1 MAGLPVYL
9 VITSYFPTP
18 ESWRCAFVYDQVRAI
33 QRTGR
38 YRVVVL
44 NTLYPNDY
52 VYQGVEVL
60 GCPSL
65 WRKGTFL
72 CPWLYERV
80 NARIIEGVL
89 ARHDIDVGSI
99 AVAHCHMVT
108 VAAFGLALKRRNP
121 RIRVLCQSHDP
132 DPYKLLLTY
141 ARKNPF
147 GIKIKLYFAYHRS
160 LMESVDAWVS
170 ISDFVSEV
178 LCDCPRQTRG
188 RDYPPMRQATSYL
201 RHSRVANR
209 RPIFRLHNGVDC
221 SLFNRGGGESRRRDG
236 FTIGCIGNF
245 IDWKGQD
252 DLFRALVLLEREKA
266 LGENWRLRCVG
277 SGRSQKTCKAI
288 AEAGGIMGHV
298 SFETEVDHTQLPDFY
313 RSLDLFVLPSYFEGF
328 GCVFTEAWACG
339 TPFIT
344 CEGQG
349 MDDLI
354 AAEDRP
360 LWLCKPRDP
369 EDLAA
374 KIANYFRTRPEQRL
388 SGPVDIDLLI
398 PRFLDDL
405 ESWRAERR

>member
-44 NTLYPNDY
+44 NTLYPSDY

-65 WRKGTFL
+65 WRTGTFL

-121 RIRVLCQSHDP
+121 RIRVLCQSHDL
-132 DPYKLLLTY
+132 DPYKVLLSY
-141 ARKNPF
+141 RKSNPF
-147 GIKIKLYFAYHRS
+147 GLKTVLYFRYHRA
-160 LMESVDAWVS
+160 LLEGVDGWVS
-170 ISDFVSEV
+170 ISSAVTATLREM
-178 LCDCPRQTRG
+178 PRQQLVA
-188 RDYPPMRQATSYL
+188 DYAPMSTVKGYL
-201 RHSRVANR
+201 RHC
-209 RPIFRLHNGVDC
+209 RPARPRPVFLLHNGVDC
-221 SLFNRGGGESRRRDG
+221 SLFNREGGNARRREG

-245 IDWKGQD
+245 YAGKGQD

-277 SGRSQKTCKAI
+277 SGRSQKACKAI

-349 MDDLI
+349 QDDLI

-374 KIANYFRTRPEQRL
+374 KIANYFRTRLEQRL

-405 ESWRAERR
+405 EAWRAERR

>member
-44 NTLYPNDY
+44 NTLYGADY

-89 ARHDIDVGSI
+89 ARHGIDVASI

-108 VAAFGLALKRRNP
+108 VAAFGLALRRRNP
-121 RIRVLCQSHDP
+121 RIKVLCQSHDL
-132 DPYKLLLTY
+132 DPYKVLLTY

-147 GIKIKLYFAYHRS
+147 GIKTKLYFAYHRS
-160 LMESVDAWVS
+160 LMEAVDAWVS
-170 ISDFVSEV
+170 ISDACSEV
-178 LCDCPRQTRG
+178 LLNSPRQRHG
-188 RDYPPMRQATSYL
+188 ADYRPMRSVMDILKRA
-201 RHSRVANR
+201 RKARVKT
-209 RPIFRLHNGVDC
+209 IIRLHNGVDREMF
-221 SLFNRGGGESRRRDG
+221 SAVTKERGES
-236 FTIGCIGNF
+236 FTMGCIGNF
-245 IDWKGQD
+245 FEGKGQA
-252 DLFRALVLLEREKA
+252 DLLRALVLLDREKA
-266 LGENWRLRCVG
+266 LGENWRLRCIG
-277 SGRSQKTCKAI
+277 SGHLLQACKAI
-288 AEAGGIMGHV
+288 AEAGGIAGHV
-298 SFETEVDHTQLPDFY
+298 SFETEMDHTLLPDFY

-354 AAEDRP
+354 FPEDRP
-360 LWLCKPRDP
+360 LWLCKPRNP
-369 EDLAA
+369 EDLAE
-374 KIANYFRTRPEQRL
+374 KIANYCRNRPEQRL
-388 SGPVDIDLLI
+388 SSPIDIDTLI
-398 PRFLDDL
+398 PRFLDEVEGL
-405 ESWRAERR
+405 RAEGR

>member
-44 NTLYPNDY
+44 NTLYPSDY

-65 WRKGTFL
+65 WRTGTFL

-89 ARHDIDVGSI
+89 ARHAIDVGSI

-121 RIRVLCQSHDP
+121 RIKVLCQSHDL
-132 DPYKLLLTY
+132 DPYKVLLTY

-147 GIKIKLYFAYHRS
+147 GIKTKLYFAYHRS
-160 LMESVDAWVS
+160 LMEAVDAWVS
-170 ISDFVSEV
+170 ISDACSEV
-178 LCDCPRQTRG
+178 LLNSPRQRHG
-188 RDYPPMRQATSYL
+188 ADYRPMRSVMDILKRA
-201 RHSRVANR
+201 RKARVKT
-209 RPIFRLHNGVDC
+209 IIRLHNGVDRAMF
-221 SLFNRGGGESRRRDG
+221 SAVTKGRGES
-236 FTIGCIGNF
+236 FTMGCIGNF
-245 IDWKGQD
+245 FEGKGQA
-252 DLFRALVLLEREKA
+252 DLLRALVLLDREKA
-266 LGENWRLRCVG
+266 LGENWRLRCIG
-277 SGRSQKTCKAI
+277 SGHLLQACKAI
-288 AEAGGIMGHV
+288 AEEGGIAGHV
-298 SFETEVDHTQLPDFY
+298 SFETEMDHTLLPDFY

-354 AAEDRP
+354 FPEDRP
-360 LWLCKPRDP
+360 LWLCKPRNP
-369 EDLAA
+369 EDLAE
-374 KIANYFRTRPEQRL
+374 KIANYCRNRPEQRL
-388 SGPVDIDLLI
+388 SAPIDIDTLV
-398 PRFLDDL
+398 PRFLDEVEGL
-405 ESWRAERR
+405 RAEGR